1 MSDNSILEEDT
12 PEYSVFNSRTIDEI
26 YKEIQS
32 VYQEDTRPWIIGYSG
47 GKDSTTSLQ
56 LVWYAL
62 TQLPEAKRKKPVY
75 VISSD
80 TLVETPLIFDRIN
93 ESIDK
98 INNAAKEQN
107 LPITARKLYPKI
119 EESFWVNLIGRG
131 YPAPSKGF
139 RWCTE
144 RLKIRT
150 ADRFI
155 LEKASEF
162 GEIIL
167 VLGVRKGESATRAQL
182 MNLYKIKGSLL
193 SRHSKFSQSFVYTP
207 IEDFTKDDVWSY
219 LLQNPNPWGL
229 NNRDLLALYRSADS
243 GECPLVVDDVTP
255 PCGNSRFGCWVCTVV
270 TKDKAVQALIDNG
283 EEWLEPLLEYR
294 DMLSETQVIE
304 NKHIYRDYKRLN
316 GKAKFKKGTHELVR
330 GPYKFEYSQLFLRKL
345 LETQKKVREN
355 GPNSQVNLILPE
367 ELHEIR
373 RIWRMARGDWHDTV
387 PKIYR
392 EVMGGDLDWSYDDVG
407 SFSSSEHKIL
417 ENICT
422 KNDVPVRL
430 VTKLL
435 DVERQF
441 QGMKRRSSI
450 YTQIEDV
457 LSEIWG
463 SEEEVISD
471 LKEKEAMKGDN

>member
-1 MSDNSILEEDT
+1 MATNELQIEESNG
-12 PEYSVFNSRTIDEI
+12 YSVFQNKTIEDIYQEI
-26 YKEIQS
+26 RK
-32 VYQEDTRPWIIGYSG
+32 VYQEDNRPWIIGYSG

-62 TQLPEAKRKKPVY
+62 LSLEPEKRKKPVY

-93 ESIDK
+93 ESIGK
-98 INNAAKEQN
+98 INIAAKEQN
-107 LPITARKLYPKI
+107 LPILATKLYPKI
-119 EESFWVNLIGRG
+119 EETFWVNLIGRG
-131 YPAPSKGF
+131 YPTPSKGF

-167 VLGVRKGESATRAQL
+167 VLGVRKGESATRTQL

-219 LLQNPNPWGL
+219 LLQNKNPWGL
-229 NNRDLLALYRSADS
+229 INRDLLALYRSADS
-243 GECPLVVDDVTP
+243 GECPLVVDEVTP

-270 TKDKAVQALIDNG
+270 SKDRAVQALIDNG

-294 DMLSETQVIE
+294 DMLAETQVIE
-304 NKHIYRDYKRLN
+304 NKHLYREFKRLN
-316 GKAKFKKGTHELVR
+316 GKIKFKKDGSLIR
-330 GPYKFEYSQLFLRKL
+330 GPYKFEYSQKFLRKL
-345 LETQKKVREN
+345 LEIQKVVRKN
-355 GPNSQVNLILPE
+355 SPNPNITLILPE

-373 RIWRMARGDWHDTV
+373 KIWRLSRGDWKDTL
-387 PKIYR
+387 PLIYH
-392 EVMGGDLDWSYDDVG
+392 EVMGEDLDWSHDDIG
-407 SFSSSEHKIL
+407 SFNSSEHEILNKICV
-417 ENICT
+417 ENY
-422 KNDVPVRL
+422 VPLRL

-435 DVERQF
+435 DVEREF
-441 QGMKRRSSI
+441 QGMKKRSSI
-450 YTQIEDV
+450 YTKIENV
-457 LSEIWG
+457 LSEEWR
-463 SEEEVISD
+463 SEEEILIST
-471 LKEKEAMKGDN
+471 KEGGNDSS